1 MYKYIFKRIDE
12 AKGRRMGTSA
22 GQQLR
27 DGYPKQ
33 ETFQGKNVKLDSFFL
48 SFDEKLAKRRD
59 RLREELNEI
68 KRKASLYNR
77 PVSTDNDL

>member
-1 MYKYIFKRIDE
+1 
-12 AKGRRMGTSA
+12 
-22 GQQLR
+22 
-27 DGYPKQ
+27 
-33 ETFQGKNVKLDSFFL
+33 VKLNSFFL